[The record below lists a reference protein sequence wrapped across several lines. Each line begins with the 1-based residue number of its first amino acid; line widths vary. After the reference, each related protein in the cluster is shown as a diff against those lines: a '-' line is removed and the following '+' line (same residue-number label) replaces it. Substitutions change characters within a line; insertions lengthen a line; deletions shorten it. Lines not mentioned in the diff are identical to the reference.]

1 MTAIYH
7 LLEEAEPFS
16 ERYGGAISRWAANV
30 LRDGPEEI
38 VCPSFDDSW
47 GFAAER
53 LYRLPHWATTH
64 RVHPILY
71 RIPFTTQKAI
81 YLPVF
86 RPLLERMSE
95 GDILYVHN
103 KPVCAAV
110 LATVVE
116 KYGIRLVLHMH
127 NSLLL
132 RATKPQLAALR
143 DTTIVFCSEFLRQE
157 ALEAIPNHFTDTH
170 LVYNG
175 ADNHKF
181 RVVGNRQNLVPKVIF
196 TGRLVS
202 YKGPHILMRAMR
214 ILQERGIEGKCT
226 IVGGSGFGSDSRTSY
241 IRKLERLRPSNTEM
255 VGYKVGAEVAQLVRD
270 ADIFCCPSIWNDP
283 FPLAPIEA
291 MASGLPVVASHTGGI
306 PEALAYGGGVL
317 VPPDDP
323 TALANAL
330 QKLIVNQPLRE
341 SLGSDA
347 LHAFQEHFLWGN
359 VRDQYQLV
367 IESLVK

>member
-1 MTAIYH
+1 
-7 LLEEAEPFS
+7 
-16 ERYGGAISRWAANV
+16 
-30 LRDGPEEI
+30 
-38 VCPSFDDSW
+38 
-47 GFAAER
+47 
-53 LYRLPHWATTH
+53 
-64 RVHPILY
+64 
-71 RIPFTTQKAI
+71 
-81 YLPVF
+81 
-86 RPLLERMSE
+86 
-95 GDILYVHN
+95 
-103 KPVCAAV
+103 
-110 LATVVE
+110 
-116 KYGIRLVLHMH
+116 
-127 NSLLL
+127 
-132 RATKPQLAALR
+132 
-143 DTTIVFCSEFLRQE
+143 
-157 ALEAIPNHFTDTH
+157 
-170 LVYNG
+170 
-175 ADNHKF
+175 
-181 RVVGNRQNLVPKVIF
+181 
-196 TGRLVS
+196 
-202 YKGPHILMRAMR
+202 MRAMR